1 MAETIQVGA
10 SVIDITPGVGIAMGG
25 YGARQG
31 VSTGIHDP
39 LNVRTVVLHDGRTHA
54 VLAVCDVVG
63 VPSEIVDAARE
74 QIRTDTG
81 LAAESVAIGATH
93 THSGPLL
100 RDVDLPGYR
109 EVTAK
114 KIAGSVAVALRNMQ
128 PVPLKAGAAHVA
140 SISQN
145 RRQPDWPIEETAKVL
160 LAAPV
165 GGGAPVATVVNYAC
179 HATVME
185 YDNLD
190 YSADFPGAAMRFI
203 ERNLGGAGLYMQG
216 CCGNINPVWMRHD
229 FAEVERI
236 GGILGAA
243 ATRVAHE
250 IRPLDEG
257 QWCVNLN
264 WSEQTPKET
273 PGTLLRGLRLDCA
286 RAMVNLTRRTLP
298 SPEEIEA
305 EVQRLEAEL
314 EAAGSDQAKRR
325 AIRPRLN
332 SLRLWRGQRQRGGGA
347 RGDETVELQAF
358 RISDECAVVTLPGE
372 FFVEVARDLE
382 KRIGLPHLLISG
394 YTNGTAGYF
403 PTQEQY
409 EAYGYEVGQARFARG
424 ATEIVADEAVK
435 LVKGLYR

>member
-1 MAETIQVGA
+1 MTETIQAGA
-10 SVIDITPGVGIAMGG
+10 AVADITPGVGLAMGG

-39 LNVRTVVLHDGRTHA
+39 LNVRTFVLHDGRSHVVIA
-54 VLAVCDVVG
+54 ICDLVG
-63 VPSEIVDAARE
+63 VPVDLVAAARE
-74 QIRTDTG
+74 QIEKDTG
-81 LAAESVAIGATH
+81 IPGANVAIGATH

-100 RDVDLPGYR
+100 RDVDVPGYTS
-109 EVTAK
+109 VTAK
-114 KIAGSVAVALRNMQ
+114 KIAGSVAMALRALR
-128 PVPLKAGAAHVA
+128 PVSLKAGVSHVT

-160 LAAPV
+160 LAAAE
-165 GGGAPVATVVNYAC
+165 GGAPPEATVVNYAC

-185 YDNLD
+185 HDNLA
-190 YSADFPGAAMRFI
+190 YSADFPGAAMRFL
-203 ERNLGGAGLYMQG
+203 ERNLGGAGIYLQG

-229 FAEVERI
+229 FPEVERI

-273 PGTLLRGLRLDCA
+273 PGALLTGLRLDSA
-286 RAMVNLTRRTLP
+286 RTAIGLTKRTLP
-298 SPEEIEA
+298 PMEQIEA
-305 EVQRLEAEL
+305 EIRDLEARY
-314 EAAGSDQAKRR
+314 EAAGSDAAKRR
-325 AIRPRLN
+325 EVRPRLN
-332 SLRLWRGQRQRGGGA
+332 SLRLWRGQRQRGGGE
-347 RGDETVELQAF
+347 GGGESLEIQAF
-358 RISDECAVVTLPGE
+358 RLSEQCAIVTLPGE

-382 KRIGLPHLLISG
+382 KRVDLPYLFIAG

-403 PTQEQY
+403 PTKEQFDFF
-409 EAYGYEVGQARFARG
+409 GYEVGQARCVPDTA
-424 ATEIVADEAVK
+424 EIVTREAEK
-435 LVKGLYR
+435 LVKSLY